1 MMRHNFFRYGVYAGL
16 VILGLGLFRT
26 QVFGGRYYRELSEKN
41 RIRLIPLEAPRG
53 RVFDRRG
60 NLLATNR
67 PSYDVVATPEDVTP
81 EVFPRLAKLL
91 RVPEKQIRLNMS
103 ASREYPFT
111 PAVIKE
117 DIPLEQVFRIEEHR
131 PELPG
136 VSIQMSSIRYYPY
149 KETASHLIGYIG
161 KINGDEYRRLARERY
176 GMSSLIGR
184 AGIEKIFDSELRGWR
199 GGQQIEVDAR
209 GNLIRM
215 ISEKLPEPGRDLT
228 LTVDLE
234 LQRKIMELVKG
245 KTASVAML
253 DLSTEGLL
261 AMASNP
267 AFDPNVFV
275 SPAQNRERLRLLK
288 DPGAPMIDRG
298 VSSTYP
304 PGSVFKLVTAL
315 AALELGK
322 ITPNTHFFCPGI
334 FRLGGKGRGFRC
346 WQQEGHGSLNLYQA
360 IERSCNV
367 YFYNLGS
374 RLSPDEIARYARE
387 LRLGQSLNLE
397 TTHIVSG
404 LVPTSLWKEERL
416 HEKWY
421 RGETLSFAIGQGYLL
436 VSPLQVLRLSAII
449 AKEGKKVEP
458 TLVVRPLPHENDS
471 SLIAIKEENL
481 KVMKR
486 AMLQVVQS
494 KYGTGQLARVD
505 FAKMAAKTGTAQSP
519 PEDPHSWMTGFFP
532 YEKPEI
538 AFVVFVEHGGPGG
551 ITAANLVKE
560 MVQIWRQHHAPQMG

>member
-1 MMRHNFFRYGVYAGL
+1 MRHNIFRLLLFSGL
-16 VILGLGLFRT
+16 ALLGAGLFRT
-26 QVFGGRYYRELSEKN
+26 QVLTGRYYRELSEKN

-53 RVFDRRG
+53 QVFDRKG
-60 NLLATNR
+60 NLAATNR

-81 EVFPRLAKLL
+81 EIFSRLAKLL
-91 RVPEKQIRLNMS
+91 GIPEKQIRRNMS

-117 DIPLEQVFRIEEHR
+117 DIPLELVFRMEEHR

-161 KINGDEYRRLARERY
+161 KINDDEYRRLDRERF

-199 GGQQIEVDAR
+199 GGRQIEVDAR
-209 GNLIRM
+209 GELIRKL
-215 ISEKLPEPGRDLT
+215 SEKLPEPGKDLT

-234 LQRKIMELVKG
+234 LQNKIMELVKG
-245 KTASVAML
+245 KTASVAIL
-253 DLSTEGLL
+253 DLSTDGLL
-261 AMASNP
+261 AMASSP

-275 SPAQNRERLRLLK
+275 SPAQGKERMRLLK
-288 DPGAPMIDRG
+288 DPVAPMIDRG

-304 PGSVFKLVTAL
+304 PGSVFKVVTAL

-322 ITPNTHFFCPGI
+322 ITPNTRFFCPGI
-334 FRLGGKGRGFRC
+334 FRLGAGARPFHC
-346 WQQEGHGSLNLYQA
+346 WQKEGHGSLDLYQA

-387 LRLGQSLNLE
+387 MGLGKSLQIE
-397 TTHIVSG
+397 TTHLVSG
-404 LVPTSLWKEERL
+404 LVPTSDWKKEKL
-416 HEKWY
+416 HEQWY
-421 RGETLSFAIGQGYLL
+421 HGETLSFAIGQGYLL
-436 VSPLQVLRLSAII
+436 VSPLQILRLTAMI
-449 AKEGKKVEP
+449 AKEGRKVEP
-458 TLVVRPLPHENDS
+458 TLLVQDPEKANTVPQ
-471 SLIAIKEENL
+471 IAIKEENL
-481 KVMKR
+481 KVIKR
-486 AMLQVVQS
+486 AMLKVVES
-494 KYGTGQLARVD
+494 EYGTGQLARVD
-505 FAKMAAKTGTAQSP
+505 LGKMAAKTGTAQSP

-551 ITAANLVKE
+551 ITAAHVVKE
-560 MVQIWRQHHAPQMG
+560 MIQIWRQPNAPKVG